1 MKYLPIGKALF
12 IENRRKFVKELKSG
26 SIAIFNSNDIMPTN
40 ADGTMP
46 FRQNNDLFYLSGIDQ
61 EETALLLFPD
71 ARNSNH
77 REMLFVKET
86 NEQIAT
92 WEGQKLS
99 KEQATEVSGI
109 QNIYWAR
116 QFETLLGE
124 IIPEAEYIYL
134 NSNEHSRAVKVVQTR
149 DDRFS
154 KQLREQFPLFNYERS
169 APIMEALRTVKS
181 AKEIELISKACEIT
195 EKAFRRV
202 LGFVKP
208 EVTEYEI
215 EAEFIHEFIRHR
227 SRGPA
232 YQPII
237 ASGFDSC
244 ILHYVENNKICKSG
258 DIILMDVA
266 AEYANY
272 ASDMTRVV
280 PVNGK
285 FTKRQKD
292 VYNAVLRIMREATQL
307 LSPGNTLTEYN
318 KEVNKITESEL
329 VGLGLLDKTQL
340 KNQDPANPL
349 LKKYFMHGASHALG
363 LDVHDVYD
371 KYNIF
376 KEGMVFTCEPGI
388 YIREES
394 LGIRL
399 ENNILVSSNGPID
412 LMKNI
417 PIEAEEIEYLMYSK
431 KY

>member
-1 MKYLPIGKALF
+1 MKYLPIGKELF
-12 IENRRKFVKELKSG
+12 IENRRKFVKALKPG

-46 FRQNNDLFYLSGIDQ
+46 FRQNSDLFYLSGIDQ
-61 EETALLLFPD
+61 EETVLVLFPD
-71 ARNSNH
+71 SKNENQ

-86 NEQIAT
+86 NEHIAI
-92 WEGQKLS
+92 WEGQKLN
-99 KEQATEVSGI
+99 KTQATETSGI
-109 QNIYWAR
+109 QNIQWTA
-116 QFETLLGE
+116 QLDALLE
-124 IIPEAEYIYL
+124 QIIPEAENIYL
-134 NSNEHSRAVKVVQTR
+134 NSNEHSRAAKLVQTR

-154 KQLREQFPLFNYERS
+154 KQLREKFPLSSYEKS
-169 APIMEALRTVKS
+169 APIMEALRSIKS
-181 AKEIELISKACEIT
+181 GKEIELISKACEIT

-202 LGFVKP
+202 LKFVKP
-208 EVTEYEI
+208 GVTEYEI
-215 EAEFIHEFIRHR
+215 EAEFVHEFIRNR

-237 ASGFDSC
+237 ASGPDSC
-244 ILHYVENNKICKSG
+244 ILHYVENNKTCKTG
-258 DIILMDVA
+258 DLILMDVA

-285 FTKRQKD
+285 FSKRQKD
-292 VYNAVLRIMREATQL
+292 VYNAVLRIMREATKML
-307 LSPGNTLTEYN
+307 VPGNTLAEYN
-318 KEVNKITESEL
+318 KEVNKITETEL
-329 VGLGLLDKTQL
+329 VGLGLLNKEQL

-349 LKKYFMHGASHALG
+349 VKKYFMHGASHALG
-363 LDVHDVYD
+363 LDVHDVFD
-371 KYNIF
+371 KYNVF

-399 ENNILVSSNGPID
+399 ENNILITSNGPVD

-417 PIEAEEIEYLMYSK
+417 PIEADEIEDLME
-431 KY
+431 

>member
-1 MKYLPIGKALF
+1 MKYLPIGKELF
-12 IENRRKFVKELKSG
+12 IENRRKFVKELKPG

-61 EETALLLFPD
+61 EETILILFPD
-71 ARNSNH
+71 SKNSNQ

-86 NEQIAT
+86 NEHIAI
-92 WEGQKLS
+92 WEGQKLT
-99 KEQATEVSGI
+99 KKQAMEASGI
-109 QNIYWAR
+109 QNIQWTK
-116 QFETLLGE
+116 QFDHLLE
-124 IIPEAEYIYL
+124 QIIPESEYIYL
-134 NSNEHSRAVKVVQTR
+134 NSNEHSRAAKLVQTR

-154 KQLREQFPLFNYERS
+154 KHLREQFPLSKYERS
-169 APIMEALRTVKS
+169 APIMQALRTIKS

-195 EKAFRRV
+195 EKAFRRI
-202 LGFVKP
+202 LSFVKP
-208 EVTEYEI
+208 GITEYEI
-215 EAEFIHEFIRHR
+215 EAEFIHEFLRSR

-244 ILHYVENNKICKSG
+244 ILHYVENHKTCIAG

-272 ASDMTRVV
+272 ASDMTRVI

-292 VYNAVLRIMREATQL
+292 VYNAVLRIMREATTML
-307 LSPGNTLTEYN
+307 VPGNTLTEYN

-329 VGLGLLDKTQL
+329 VGLGLLNKTQL
-340 KNQDPANPL
+340 KNQDPENPL
-349 LKKYFMHGASHALG
+349 LRKYFMHGASHALG

-417 PIEAEEIEYLMYSK
+417 PVEAEEIEYLMDSK
-431 KY
+431 K

>member
-1 MKYLPIGKALF
+1 MKYLPIGKELF
-12 IENRRKFVKELKSG
+12 IENRRKFIKELKPG

-61 EETALLLFPD
+61 EETLLVLFPD
-71 ARNSNH
+71 SMNPNH
-77 REMLFVKET
+77 REILFVKET
-86 NEQIAT
+86 NEHIAI

-99 KEQATEVSGI
+99 KDEAKEVSGI
-109 QNIYWAR
+109 RNIQWTS
-116 QFETLLGE
+116 QVESILGQ
-124 IIPEAEYIYL
+124 IITESEYIYL
-134 NSNEHSRAVKVVQTR
+134 NSNEHSRAAKIVQTR

-154 KQLREQFPLFNYERS
+154 IQLRKQFPLAKYERS
-169 APIMEALRTVKS
+169 APIMESLRTIKS
-181 AKEIELISKACEIT
+181 PKEIELISKACEIT

-208 EVTEYEI
+208 GVTEYEI
-215 EAEFIHEFIRHR
+215 EAEFIHEFLRNR

-244 ILHYVENNKICKSG
+244 ILHYVENHKTCKAG
-258 DIILMDVA
+258 DIVLMDVA

-272 ASDMTRVV
+272 ASDMTRVL
-280 PVNGK
+280 PVNGR
-285 FTKRQKD
+285 FSSRQKA
-292 VYNAVLRIMREATQL
+292 VYNAVLRIMRQATQML
-307 LSPGNTLTEYN
+307 VPGNSLTEYN
-318 KEVNKITESEL
+318 KEVNSITENEL
-329 VGLGLLDKTQL
+329 IGLGLLDKHQL
-340 KNQDPANPL
+340 KNQDPLNPL
-349 LKKYFMHGASHALG
+349 IRKYFMHGASHALG
-363 LDVHDVYD
+363 LDVHDVFD
-371 KYNIF
+371 KYNVF

-399 ENNILVSSNGPID
+399 ENNILISKNGPVD

-417 PIEAEEIEYLMYSK
+417 PIEIEEIEELMNSK
-431 KY
+431 K